1 MPKRTQLSI
10 AMKNEV
16 GGLCRLCGLLA
27 RAQVNIMGLS
37 IEDCTDEGFVRLIV
51 DEPKQAAKTLT
62 AAKVSYRS
70 QEIFLLELENEPGAL
85 QRVSAR
91 LADAGIN
98 IIYAYGT
105 ADLHGR
111 GGALVLRVSDLD
123 RAAAILE
130 SGEEESAA
138 AEPNKA

>member
-1 MPKRTQLSI
+1 MPKRMQISV

-16 GGLCRLCGLLA
+16 GALCRLCGLLA
-27 RAQVNIMGLS
+27 RAKVNIMGIA

-51 DEPKQAAKTLT
+51 DEPREARKTLDAAKISHR
-62 AAKVSYRS
+62 V

-91 LADAGIN
+91 LADAGIS
-98 IIYAYGT
+98 IYYAYGT

-111 GGALVLRVSDLD
+111 GGALVLRVSDID

-130 SGEEESAA
+130 GD
-138 AEPNKA
+138 KT

>member
-1 MPKRTQLSI
+1 MPKHIQISI

-16 GGLCRLCGLLA
+16 GALCRLCGVLA
-27 RAQVNIMGLS
+27 RAQVNIMGIA

-51 DEPKQAAKTLT
+51 DEPKKALGVLDASKI
-62 AAKVSYRS
+62 VHRE
-70 QEIFLLELENEPGAL
+70 QEVILLELENEPGAL

-98 IIYAYGT
+98 IQYAYGT

-111 GGALVLRVSDLD
+111 GGALVLRVSDCDKAMAVLE
-123 RAAAILE
+123 RANN
-130 SGEEESAA
+130 
-138 AEPNKA
+138 P

>member
-16 GGLCRLCGLLA
+16 GALCRLCGMLA
-27 RAQVNIMGLS
+27 RAQVNIMGLA

-51 DEPKQAAKTLT
+51 DEPKKAAKTLD
-62 AAKVSYRS
+62 AAKIAYRA

-85 QRVSAR
+85 QRVSAK
-91 LADAGIN
+91 LADAGIS
-98 IIYAYGT
+98 IYYAYGT

-130 SGEEESAA
+130 ENPAPGD
-138 AEPNKA
+138 K

>member
-1 MPKRTQLSI
+1 MPKRTQISV

-16 GGLCRLCGLLA
+16 GALCRLCGLLA
-27 RAQVNIMGLS
+27 RAKVNIMGIA

-51 DEPKQAAKTLT
+51 DEPREAVKTLDAAKI
-62 AAKVSYRS
+62 SHRD

-98 IIYAYGT
+98 IYYAYGT

-111 GGALVLRVSDLD
+111 GGALVLRVSDID

-130 SGEEESAA
+130 SD
-138 AEPNKA
+138 KV

>member
-1 MPKRTQLSI
+1 
-10 AMKNEV
+10 MKNEV

-51 DEPKQAAKTLT
+51 DEPKKAAKTLD
-62 AAKVSYRS
+62 AAKISYRA

-85 QRVSAR
+85 QRVSAK
-91 LADAGIN
+91 LADAGVN
-98 IIYAYGT
+98 IHYAYGT

-123 RAAAILE
+123 RATAILE
-130 SGEEESAA
+130 VE
-138 AEPNKA
+138 AEAPTVDPPSRK